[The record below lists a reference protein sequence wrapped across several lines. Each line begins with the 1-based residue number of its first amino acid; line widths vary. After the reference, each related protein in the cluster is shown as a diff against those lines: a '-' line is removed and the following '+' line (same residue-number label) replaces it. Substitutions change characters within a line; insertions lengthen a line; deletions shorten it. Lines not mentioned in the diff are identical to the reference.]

1 MKKLLTIIAT
11 VALVQCVWAQKLNN
25 NHPVALDIDRSSYIA
40 GEPVLFNVFV
50 YSELIERVPLGD
62 DIYVD
67 LVDQNGNWIIG
78 TIARETNGTCFGT
91 LNIPDSVSS
100 GFYNIRAYTNY
111 PNMDNYYCGREVYIF
126 NRFGDKN
133 PIQLTD
139 TSLLAINSKQLGL
152 ISANNEVARRN
163 KVSVKIDNSL
173 SDSIFGTVRVIKRNQ
188 WENKKSPYY
197 GQVSS
202 RQITDENN
210 SIMPYNGLFISGKV
224 TDANGHP
231 ISGCIV
237 LLSSV
242 DSLIRLKY
250 DVTDQNGSFGV
261 QYNKYYGKLNII
273 ASAFEPLN
281 MMPIYDA
288 QITIDE
294 QFTKTIESKT
304 NLEKDY
310 SMTIDSLELN
320 KSIIAKAYEFAS
332 YSIDTQPMR
341 PTLFYDN
348 YFIGKTLAHTV
359 NTDDYLELNNFTE
372 ITRELLSY
380 VKIRNRQ
387 GKPEARVV
395 TNVGTTTP
403 IVADN
408 PLILVD
414 AVQLTDLSKIID
426 WGTKKIKRVDTQT
439 RQRNYGN
446 VIFKNGIVM
455 IWTRNFNFWAEENL
469 PRGTYM
475 FSINSFQ
482 QPIVQQKDKPHN
494 NADRVPQIQPC
505 IYWNPNITIAPNQ
518 NNEFEITASDEKG
531 DFVIELFTIDKKG
544 NYITDYKFITFK

>member
-1 MKKLLTIIAT
+1 MKKLLTIIAI
-11 VALVQCVWAQKLNN
+11 VAFTQCVWAQKLNDE
-25 NHPVALDIDRSSYIA
+25 HPVALDIDRSSYIA

-50 YSELIERVPLGD
+50 YSELIKREPLGD
-62 DIYVD
+62 DVYVD
-67 LVDQNGNWIIG
+67 IVDQNGNWIIG

-111 PNMDNYYCGREVYIF
+111 PNMENFYCGREIYVF
-126 NRFGDKN
+126 NRFGN
-133 PIQLTD
+133 SQPNQLTD
-139 TSLLAINSKQLGL
+139 ALLTTTKSNQRGLINS
-152 ISANNEVARRN
+152 SNEIARRQ
-163 KVSVKIDNSL
+163 KVSVTINNSL
-173 SDSIFGTVRVIKRNQ
+173 PDSIFGTIRITKRNQ
-188 WENKKSPYY
+188 WENKKSPFY

-202 RQITDENN
+202 RQITDDNN

-224 TDANGHP
+224 TDANNQP

-261 QYNKYYGKLNII
+261 QYNNYYGKLNIV

-281 MMPIYDA
+281 MIPIYDA
-288 QITIDE
+288 QITLDE

-348 YFIGKTLAHTV
+348 YFIGKTLSHTV
-359 NTDDYLELNNFTE
+359 NTDDYLELNNFNE
-372 ITRELLSY
+372 ISRELLNY

-395 TNVGTTTP
+395 TSVGSTT
-403 IVADN
+403 IVAEN
-408 PLILVD
+408 PLVLVD
-414 AVQLTDLSKIID
+414 AVQLTDISKIID

-455 IWTRNFNFWAEENL
+455 IWTRNFNFWTEENL

-482 QPIVQQKDKPHN
+482 QPIVQQTENTQNKADK
-494 NADRVPQIQPC
+494 VPQVQPC
-505 IYWNPNITIAPNQ
+505 IYWNPSITVAPNQ
-518 NNEFEITASDEKG
+518 NNEFEFTASDEKG
-531 DFVIELFTIDKKG
+531 DFVIELFAIDKKG